1 MDFLLSFIY
10 EYGLIAMF
18 FLILIEYAC
27 FPVSSEIVL
36 PFSGAVAS
44 IQHVSFFVIIAVS
57 VVAGLIGTSFCY
69 AIGRFGGV
77 PLIEKIERKFPSS
90 KKGLDNS
97 FEKFNKYGS
106 IAVCVGRVIPICRT
120 YIAFVAGAVKQSY
133 TVFLTSSCIGITVW
147 NIILIGL
154 GYTLRENWKIVGT
167 YYEEY
172 KMIIMPLLLL
182 GLIVLLCKVTP
193 LKRLFRRKEDSS
205 ES

>member
-1 MDFLLSFIY
+1 MDFLLNFIY

-44 IQHVSFFVIIAVS
+44 IQHVSFFVIIVVS

-69 AIGRFGGV
+69 AVGRFGGV
-77 PLIEKIERKFPSS
+77 PLIETIKRKFPSS
-90 KKGLDNS
+90 QKGLDNS

-106 IAVCVGRVIPICRT
+106 VAVCVGRVIPICRT
-120 YIAFVAGAVKQSY
+120 YIAFVAGAVKQPYS
-133 TVFLTSSCIGITVW
+133 VFVTSSGIGITVW

-154 GYTLRENWKIVGT
+154 GYTLRENWKVVGT

-172 KMIIMPLLLL
+172 KTIVIPLLIL
-182 GLIVLLCKVTP
+182 GVVVLLFKVTP
-193 LKRLFRRKEDSS
+193 LKRLLSKKE
-205 ES
+205 ESND

>member
-1 MDFLLSFIY
+1 MDFLLNFIY

-44 IQHVSFFVIIAVS
+44 IQHVSFFVIIIVS

-69 AIGRFGGV
+69 AVGRFGGV
-77 PLIEKIERKFPSS
+77 TLIETIKRKFPSS
-90 KKGLDNS
+90 QKGLDNS

-106 IAVCVGRVIPICRT
+106 VAVCVGRVIPICRT
-120 YIAFVAGAVKQSY
+120 YIAFVAGAVKQPYS
-133 TVFLTSSCIGITVW
+133 VFVTSSGIGITVW

-154 GYTLRENWKIVGT
+154 GYTLRENWKVVGT

-172 KMIIMPLLLL
+172 KTIVIPLLIL
-182 GLIVLLCKVTP
+182 GVVVLLFKITP
-193 LKRLFRRKEDSS
+193 LKRLLPKKE
-205 ES
+205 ESND